1 MNKLEIVRKEI
12 EQVDEKIISLIK
24 ERVGLSEKVLECK
37 KEMNIPIK
45 DVSREKEI
53 IERVTNYAM
62 EYNLDIGAVKNIFK
76 LLIEMNIEHQKE
88 LRGESSLP

>member
-45 DVSREKEI
+45 DDSREKEI